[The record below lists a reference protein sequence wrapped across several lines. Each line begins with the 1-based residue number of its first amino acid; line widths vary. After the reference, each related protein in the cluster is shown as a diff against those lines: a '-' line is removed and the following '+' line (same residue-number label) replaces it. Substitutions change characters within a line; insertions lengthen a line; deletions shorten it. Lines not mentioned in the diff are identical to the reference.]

1 MDINTGEGNYMS
13 NVINYFLGNT
23 IYILTLTRSGNPDNH
38 PALLENMSPL
48 QQWIFNDP
56 NRAVE
61 AAEAIYTSI
70 DNKLRESGESELNP
84 PVNLKEITAQS
95 SDIML
100 ALRFDDTDDDELYR
114 IYITGFQKHGREW
127 N

>member
-1 MDINTGEGNYMS
+1 MS

-23 IYILTLTRSGNPDNH
+23 IYILTLTRSGDPSQH
-38 PALLENMSPL
+38 PELMNELSPL
-48 QQWIFNDP
+48 QQWIFSDSNV
-56 NRAVE
+56 AIQ
-61 AAEAIYTSI
+61 AAEAIYKSI
-70 DNKLRESGESELNP
+70 DNKLREAGESELNP
-84 PVNLKEITAQS
+84 PINLKELVEQS

-100 ALRFDDTDDDELYR
+100 ALRFDDTEDDELYR

>member
-1 MDINTGEGNYMS
+1 MS

-38 PALLENMSPL
+38 PDLLENMSPL

-61 AAEAIYTSI
+61 AAEAIYHSI

-84 PVNLKEITAQS
+84 PINLEEVVNKS
-95 SDIML
+95 KDIML
-100 ALRFDDTDDDELYR
+100 ALQFNDSDDDELYR
-114 IYITGFQKHGREW
+114 IYLTRFQKQGKEW
-127 N
+127 E

>member
-1 MDINTGEGNYMS
+1 MDINTGEGTNMS

-23 IYILTLTRSGNPDNH
+23 IYILTLTRSGDPSQH
-38 PALLENMSPL
+38 PELMNELSPL
-48 QQWIFNDP
+48 QQWIFSDSNV
-56 NRAVE
+56 AIQ
-61 AAEAIYTSI
+61 AAEAIYKSI
-70 DNKLRESGESELNP
+70 DNKLREAGESELNP
-84 PVNLKEITAQS
+84 PINLKELVEQS

-100 ALRFDDTDDDELYR
+100 ALRFDDTEDDELYR